1 MMDIRKNASIRAV
14 RWGAVLVLVM
24 ATPRT
29 GAQENEPATMDD
41 SALESPA
48 QEIAPN
54 PNPTRRVIS
63 PRKNQSTEQQQSD
76 ERECFEWACDQTE
89 WDPYLAYADLVDE
102 GYAVSLTPE
111 ELEDGL
117 ICQAAEGAVTGAVA
131 GDILGDIDKGAEIGA
146 AIAVASEV
154 VRSNYLYQQDNPEA
168 QRVISRFERN
178 LKNWDRKFAACLRP
192 RGYRV
197 PSPSN

>member
-1 MMDIRKNASIRAV
+1 MVIRKTAYNQAV
-14 RWGAVLVLVM
+14 LWGALLVLVI
-24 ATPRT
+24 AAPWTA
-29 GAQENEPATMDD
+29 AQENEPATTDD
-41 SALESPA
+41 SPLESPA
-48 QEIAPN
+48 QEIVPN

-63 PRKNQSTEQQQSD
+63 PRKNQTPEQQFSD
-76 ERECFEWACDQTE
+76 ERECYEWACDQTE

-117 ICQAAEGAVTGAVA
+117 ICQATEGAVIGAVA
-131 GDILGDIDKGAEIGA
+131 GDILGDSEKGAEIGA
-146 AIAVASEV
+146 ATAVALEV
-154 VRSNYLYQQDNPEA
+154 VRSNYLNQQDNPEA
-168 QRVISRFERN
+168 QRVIARFERN

-192 RGYRV
+192 KGYRV